1 MWKAFLAFLASL
13 TADPAAIDR
22 EAPRATAAV
31 AAAYATFATGE
42 AAPKPGPKPPPR
54 PDQKCQS
61 CNGRGYIIHGDGH
74 RTDCPKCDTLERLP
88 CPDGKCPLP
97 KTVLR

>member
-22 EAPRATAAV
+22 ETPRATAAV

-42 AAPKPGPKPPPR
+42 ADPQPAPKPT
-54 PDQKCQS
+54 PDGKCKS

-74 RTDCPKCDTLERLP
+74 RTDCPNCQTLERMN

-97 KTVLR
+97 SKTVLR